1 MRRWRRWG
9 GSALALLA
17 VLGLWTFWLE
27 PASLRVVEHRLE
39 ADDWPRAIAGLR
51 IAVLADLHVGS
62 PWNGL
67 DKLHRIVAETNA
79 TRPELVL
86 LVGDYVIRN
95 VLGGTFIPPT
105 DIAPVLDGLDAPLG
119 VFAVL
124 GNHDW
129 YYGAPRSA
137 GALHAAGIR
146 TLDDDAVAIDG
157 PHGRFWLVGVSDFWE
172 GPHDVQGALSHVTD
186 DAPVILFTHNPDV
199 FPHVPARVALTIA
212 GHTHGGQVAF
222 PFFGRPIVPSRYG
235 QTYAIGHVVEDGRH
249 LFVSSGIGTS
259 IIPVRFRVPPEISVV
274 TLEAR

>member
-1 MRRWRRWG
+1 MRRWRWWG

-79 TRPELVL
+79 TRPDLVL

-105 DIAPVLDGLDAPLG
+105 DIAPVLNGLDAPLG

-137 GALHAAGIR
+137 GALHAAGLR
-146 TLDDDAVAIDG
+146 
-157 PHGRFWLVGVSDFWE
+157 
-172 GPHDVQGALSHVTD
+172 
-186 DAPVILFTHNPDV
+186 
-199 FPHVPARVALTIA
+199 
-212 GHTHGGQVAF
+212 
-222 PFFGRPIVPSRYG
+222 
-235 QTYAIGHVVEDGRH
+235 
-249 LFVSSGIGTS
+249 
-259 IIPVRFRVPPEISVV
+259 
-274 TLEAR
+274 